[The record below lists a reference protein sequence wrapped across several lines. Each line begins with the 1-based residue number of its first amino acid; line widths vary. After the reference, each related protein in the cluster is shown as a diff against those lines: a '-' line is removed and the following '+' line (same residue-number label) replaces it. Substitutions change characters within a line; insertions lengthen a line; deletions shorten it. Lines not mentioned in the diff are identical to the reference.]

1 MMPQFCP
8 AAQPAPPTQVHV
20 DKDAASAA
28 AAIKAQAV
36 EDELPVRTRCILH
49 DFFQPFNSDLA
60 HLLAQYGY
68 PPMTHTWQSGS
79 GCNGTSLWRFAN
91 VLPAVPHANEVVE
104 EAEQKI
110 CGTVDHPCLAG
121 SDVKAI

>member
-1 MMPQFCP
+1 
-8 AAQPAPPTQVHV
+8 V

-28 AAIKAQAV
+28 ADIKAQAV
-36 EDELPVRTRCILH
+36 EAELPMRTRCILH

-68 PPMTHTWQSGS
+68 PPMTQTWHSGF
-79 GCNGTSLWRFAN
+79 GCNATSLWRFAD
-91 VLPAVPHANEVVE
+91 VLPAGPHANEVVE
-104 EAEQKI
+104 EAERKN

-121 SDVKAI
+121 SDVEAM